1 MVTHAEVSLDGP
13 HRATLRQNGERLHVE
28 LLSGGDT
35 AFEIFEIEKPPQ
47 DYDAPN
53 PGAKMLGFKLNLNPE
68 SDRRIAVAL
77 IPGNVSE
84 VEIEFSEMRD
94 W

>member
-1 MVTHAEVSLDGP
+1 M
-13 HRATLRQNGERLHVE
+13 E

-77 IPGNVSE
+77 IPGSVTD
-84 VEIEFSEMRD
+84 VEIEFPEMKD